1 MFNGHRG
8 HLPVRALTTIAVVA
22 ALTAGCSHGA
32 GTGPGASPG
41 PGASSAPRPPAA
53 PDALVLQL
61 REPPGLLPP
70 GGAAATIPTFS
81 LYADGR
87 LVTAAATGDPNTWP
101 TLTEHRVA
109 AADIRQLLGQ
119 AAADGLLAPRSGAA
133 AGPDAP
139 VTVVT
144 VATAD
149 RRYTGT
155 LARTDP
161 ALAPLRADLTRYAA
175 GSGSPYRPATVAVIA
190 TANADPTAPVR
201 PWPLDQF
208 DGQTLTGTGT
218 GSRCVLLRGTAIDTV
233 KQAAA
238 TATPT
243 TSWRGGDRLWT
254 VFFRPLL
261 PDEADCGSL

>member
-8 HLPVRALTTIAVVA
+8 RLPIRAFTTIVVA
-22 ALTAGCSHGA
+22 ATLTAGCSHRA
-32 GTGPGASPG
+32 GIG
-41 PGASSAPRPPAA
+41 PGASSGPQPPAT

-70 GGAAATIPTFS
+70 GGAAATTPTFS

-208 DGQTLTGTGT
+208 DGQTLTGTGA